1 MYVDSHELPAKGP
14 AASSRFFLV
23 KWRQWIGM
31 DLVGEVAKRLQW
43 RKRVRNNVHYYVGE
57 WATKRL
63 LHFRRA

>member
-57 WATKRL
+57 
-63 LHFRRA
+63 